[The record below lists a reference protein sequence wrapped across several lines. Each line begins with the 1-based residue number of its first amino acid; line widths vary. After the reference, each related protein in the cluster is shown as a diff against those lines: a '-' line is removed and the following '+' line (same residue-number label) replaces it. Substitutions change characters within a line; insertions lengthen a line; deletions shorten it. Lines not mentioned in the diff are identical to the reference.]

1 MTIAALLLSGN
12 LWIALTVGGAAYL
25 VSLLAVERIVS
36 SSDVKLLVHMLR
48 RLQPSRT
55 LR

>member
-1 MTIAALLLSGN
+1 MTIAALLLSGS

-25 VSLLAVERIVS
+25 VSLLVVERIVS
-36 SSDVKLLVHMLR
+36 ASDVQLLVRMLR

>member
-1 MTIAALLLSGN
+1 
-12 LWIALTVGGAAYL
+12 